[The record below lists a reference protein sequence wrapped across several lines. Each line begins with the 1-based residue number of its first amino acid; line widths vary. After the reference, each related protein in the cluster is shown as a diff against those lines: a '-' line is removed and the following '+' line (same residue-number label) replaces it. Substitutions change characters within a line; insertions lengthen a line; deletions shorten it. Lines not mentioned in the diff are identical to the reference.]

1 MRIYPVFLS
10 HTGCRQRCV
19 FCNQRAA
26 ERFKPWKE
34 SIEEAFH
41 YIQKSNLLY
50 DEIAF
55 YGGTP
60 TSSENLLKDILQP
73 FQTFL
78 KIGKIKG
85 IRISTRPDE
94 INESIIQILV
104 DYGVSTVEIG
114 VESFSDEVL
123 RLSKRDHTEEDV
135 KRAHEL
141 LKGRFREVFLLMV
154 GLLGETDRNR
164 DETISKT
171 VSLKPWGVR
180 YFPTLVLRVTELPI
194 MYELGVYQPLS
205 MDEALYWSRRAYE
218 SFMAAGIAVLQIGLH
233 SSEFVSEVLAA
244 GPYCGNS
251 GELARGLM

>member
-10 HTGCRQRCV
+10 HAGCRQRCV

-26 ERFKPWKE
+26 ERIKPWKE

-41 YIQKSNLLY
+41 YIQKSNLVY

-123 RLSKRDHTEEDV
+123 RLSKRGHTEEDV

-141 LKGRFREVFLLMV
+141 LKGRFREVFQLMV
-154 GLLGETDRNR
+154 GYRVKLTATERRPFPRRFPLNHGGKVFPNIGSSR
-164 DETISKT
+164 D
-171 VSLKPWGVR
+171 
-180 YFPTLVLRVTELPI
+180 
-194 MYELGVYQPLS
+194 
-205 MDEALYWSRRAYE
+205 
-218 SFMAAGIAVLQIGLH
+218 
-233 SSEFVSEVLAA
+233 
-244 GPYCGNS
+244 
-251 GELARGLM
+251 